1 MIGCTEVSEADLQG
15 INRLA
20 LEVALTGKIFSSAEA
35 EYTGTI
41 RSESRRRALR
51 TPDRLLG
58 RAGSKLDPSTIR
70 PNYPPRDPGVLT
82 RGRALSS

>member
-35 EYTGTI
+35 ECTDTI

-51 TPDRLLG
+51 TPGRLLG
-58 RAGSKLDPSTIR
+58 RADSKLDPTPIEL
-70 PNYPPRDPGVLT
+70 NYPPRDPGVRT